1 MPLSIV
7 HAVERFVLFDFV
19 WRIVVLYVECNKSRV
34 SECESIYDREVTR
47 VRELRVR
54 RYRFNFKKVI
64 YSSQSHVSL
73 SAVPVYEPLWLC

>member
-54 RYRFNFKKVI
+54 RYRFNPFPDLIISDMIRTVRGPARA
-64 YSSQSHVSL
+64 L
-73 SAVPVYEPLWLC
+73 